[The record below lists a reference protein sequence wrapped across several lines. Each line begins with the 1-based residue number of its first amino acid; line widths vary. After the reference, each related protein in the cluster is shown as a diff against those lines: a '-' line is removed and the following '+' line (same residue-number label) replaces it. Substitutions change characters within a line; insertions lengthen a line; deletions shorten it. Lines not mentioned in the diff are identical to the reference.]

1 MSKEL
6 IEEVH
11 EEVDLKTADAQHH
24 VLLRLCPVAAVVPPG
39 LLPLHPQKG
48 QLLELHPSH
57 STDGNWIKSDE
68 MQGGARWCME
78 RKQCLRTV
86 QSFRLIR
93 ASVLM
98 ELR

>member
-6 IEEVH
+6 VEEVH
-11 EEVDLKTADAQHH
+11 EEVDLETADTQHH

-68 MQGGARWCME
+68 MQGGPGGVLGKKT
-78 RKQCLRTV
+78 KQNKTMPSYCTV
-86 QSFRLIR
+86 FPSD
-93 ASVLM
+93 
-98 ELR
+98 